1 MWPVDL
7 SGFDDLPGRP
17 RLAYLTGMLDPA
29 RAEKLVDELSSGSFP

>member
-17 RLAYLTGMLDPA
+17 RLADLIGMLDPA
-29 RAEKLVDELSSGSFP
+29 RAEKLVDELSGGGFP